1 MLKDITLGQY
11 FPGNSFVHRL
21 DPRTKLL
28 LMSAYIVAVFI
39 VGNMWLFTLVAA
51 YVIGVTAIA
60 GVPVSYLWRSL
71 KPLRFILIFMF
82 AINLLVTATGDT
94 LFEWWIIK
102 ITTGAK
108 MGFPAHELAMM
119 MTIALR
125 FIPTLIE
132 EADKITKAQTARG
145 ADFEAGSLIDRAKAM
160 VTILV
165 PLFVSA
171 FRRADELAMAM
182 ESRCYHGGEGR
193 TRMTVLKY
201 TKNDLKAAL
210 SMALLIGMII
220 AVQAVT

>member
-82 AINLLVTATGDT
+82 AINLLVTVSGDT

-102 ITTGAK
+102 ITTG
-108 MGFPAHELAMM
+108 G
-119 MTIALR
+119 LR
-125 FIPTLIE
+125 
-132 EADKITKAQTARG
+132 
-145 ADFEAGSLIDRAKAM
+145 
-160 VTILV
+160 
-165 PLFVSA
+165 
-171 FRRADELAMAM
+171 
-182 ESRCYHGGEGR
+182 
-193 TRMTVLKY
+193 
-201 TKNDLKAAL
+201 
-210 SMALLIGMII
+210 
-220 AVQAVT
+220 QAVYISLRLILLVSGTSLMTLTTTPIA